1 MRNLRLL
8 FFSLFFFICT
18 TTSFAQGDSVFVD
31 LSSAHS
37 TVYSHL
43 YFLQPESYEPQ
54 KAARVFQ
61 SENPEEA
68 KELAIM
74 LKQYLD
80 ATGLYVDLDVIPKE
94 ANYRDSLTG
103 KQRYALFS
111 AVPEIY
117 LEKQGVSWYYSK
129 QTAFAL
135 PKLHNS
141 VMSVGSK
148 FLMNL
153 MPSLSYS
160 RILGIEFWQWLGIV
174 ILFIITGLLH
184 ALLTWLVQFVLRQLN
199 KRVSNHSTSIEG
211 SYGVAK
217 ALSLMLLSV
226 LLIKVV
232 PTLQLPIGLSK
243 YVFLLLKVLTPIYGT
258 IAAYRAVNIVN
269 YYLERRA
276 EKTDTSLDDQLVP
289 LIRKLLRVVVVVV
302 GILFIL
308 SAFEFNI
315 TALLAGISIGGLAIA
330 LAAQDTLKNLFG
342 SLMIFIDRPF
352 QIGDAIEAPDISGS
366 VEEIGF
372 RSSRVRTF
380 ENSLVSVPNGRL
392 ADMTINNRGMRRYRR
407 FKMMISLTY
416 DTPPELIEKFV
427 EGLREMVAHHPST
440 RKDSYEI
447 HFNNM
452 GATSLDILFY
462 AFFEVA
468 GWTDELRG
476 RHEILI
482 AILKLAEQLGV
493 RFAFP
498 TQTLQIEE
506 FPEKKSLVPEYNTEE
521 TALSQKLEEFM
532 SEYRQKF
539 R

>member
-160 RILGIEFWQWLGIV
+160 RILGLEFWQWLGIV

-211 SYGVAK
+211 SHGVAK